1 MEGGAG
7 ALMRP
12 INLTMS
18 AFGPYAGVQML
29 DMAQLG
35 AEGLYLVTGDTG
47 AGKTTIFDAI
57 CYALYDEPSGASRD
71 ARMMRST
78 YADVDTDTYVELTF
92 EHMGK
97 TYRVKRNPSYER
109 RKKKG
114 EGTTQQDAAAELYLP
129 DDSVIANRTKVNS
142 YLQELL
148 GVDREQFSQIS
159 MLAQGEFKELLV
171 AESGDRQKIFSK
183 LFHTSRYFVLQ
194 KRLQDETRKLQSERD
209 DMKKSIEQYISGI
222 VCGEDDP
229 LGLSVQKAKDG
240 QMPIDEVITLIGKLI
255 VTEKARTDS
264 YEKQIG
270 TLETRVGELDTLIG
284 KAQQTE
290 KARVQLEKAHLEL
303 ANVQNDRTAAEAELN
318 RTKEALSE
326 TEELQRQAAVIN
338 NELPDYEKLDEKR
351 KNIADEERLLR
362 KQNEQAEKGR
372 MLVADK
378 QKSIEKLKMEQ
389 TQLADAGEKI
399 VALTASREKMA
410 DAVDYL
416 NGISRLLV
424 EYSRRKQAVDKAQK
438 QYLIDNETYTR
449 NQDMYEHMG
458 TLYRNAQAGILAKDL
473 KEGQAC
479 PVCGATEHKHLA
491 ELPNEAPTEVQL
503 EDSKKDADKARDRA
517 NASATDAKVKLASV
531 TEIRN
536 SIIEQAGRKFDAP
549 EDIDGLPEKVE
560 KNIGYYDE
568 KIADTDRQIE
578 AERKRVSRRDELAAK
593 LPQEEEA
600 FAGMQVKLAELERNI
615 SALTAKVVSDREQAT
630 ELAAGLRFRNRS
642 EAETQ
647 MNEILGR
654 AKKLQDSFDASE
666 NRYNVV
672 IQNIKTLE
680 GQIKALTDTLE
691 SAEKL
696 ELAKL
701 EEDKVA
707 ARNELGRIRL
717 LMQDGNSRIR
727 ANETA
732 MTNIGRKSDEL
743 SAKEKEYVSVKSL
756 YDTASGN
763 VSGKNKINLEA
774 YIQMSYFDRIIQRAN
789 LRFLKMSDGQ
799 YELSRVTDSSDKR
812 SQIGLDLCVVDHYNG
827 SRRDV
832 KSLSGGESFMASLSL
847 ALGLSDEVQASAGGI
862 QIDTMFVDEG
872 FGSLDT
878 EKTLPQAYKALVS
891 VTEGRKLVGIISHVT
906 ELKEKIDKQIVVEK
920 GRTGRAKA
928 RLVV

>member
-1 MEGGAG
+1 
-7 ALMRP
+7 MRP
-12 INLTMS
+12 LNLTMS

-114 EGTTQQDAAAELYLP
+114 EGTTQQEAAAELYLP

-222 VCGEDDP
+222 VFGEDDP

-303 ANVQNDRTAAEAELN
+303 ANVQNDRIAAETELN

-351 KNIADEERLLR
+351 KNIADEEQLLR

-372 MLVADK
+372 MLVADR

-389 TQLADAGEKI
+389 TQLADVGEKI

-491 ELPNEAPTEVQL
+491 ELPNEAPTEAQL
-503 EDSKKDADKARDRA
+503 ETAKKNADKARDRA

-536 SIIEQAGRKFDAP
+536 SIIEQAGKKFDAP

-560 KNIGYYDE
+560 KNIGYYNE

-666 NRYNVV
+666 KRYNAV

-701 EEDKVA
+701 EEDKIA

-732 MTNIGRKSDEL
+732 MANIGRKSDEL

-799 YELSRVTDSSDKR
+799 YELSRVTDSSDRR

-920 GRTGRAKA
+920 DRTGRAKA

>member
-1 MEGGAG
+1 
-7 ALMRP
+7 
-12 INLTMS
+12 
-18 AFGPYAGVQML
+18 ML

-303 ANVQNDRTAAEAELN
+303 ANVQNDRIAAEAELN

-338 NELPDYEKLDEKR
+338 NELPNYEKLDEKR
-351 KNIADEERLLR
+351 KNIADEEQLLQR
-362 KQNEQAEKGR
+362 QNEQAEKGR
-372 MLVADK
+372 MLVAGK
-378 QKSIEKLKMEQ
+378 QKSIEKLRQEQ

-399 VALTASREKMA
+399 VAITASREKMA

-416 NGISRLLV
+416 NGISRLLT

-438 QYLIDNETYTR
+438 QYLFDNETYTR
-449 NQDMYEHMG
+449 KQDKYEHMS

-732 MTNIGRKSDEL
+732 MANIGRKSDEL
-743 SAKEKEYVSVKSL
+743 SSKEKEYVSVKSL

-763 VSGKNKINLEA
+763 ITGKNKINLEA

-799 YELSRVTDSSDKR
+799 YELGRVTDSSDKR

-920 GRTGRAKA
+920 DRTGRAKA

>member
-1 MEGGAG
+1 
-7 ALMRP
+7 MRP
-12 INLTMS
+12 LNLTMS

-92 EHMGK
+92 DHMGK

-114 EGTTQQDAAAELYLP
+114 EGTTLQDAAAELYLP
-129 DDSVIANRTKVNS
+129 DDSVISNRTKVNS

-229 LGLSVQKAKDG
+229 LGISVQKAKDG

-255 VTEKARTDS
+255 ETEKARTDL

-303 ANVQNDRTAAEAELN
+303 ANVQNDRTTAEAELN

-351 KNIADEERLLR
+351 KNITDEEQLLQR
-362 KQNEQAEKGR
+362 QNEQAEKGR
-372 MLVADK
+372 TLVAGK
-378 QKSIEKLKMEQ
+378 QRIIEKLKMDQ
-389 TQLADAGEKI
+389 AQLADAGEKS

-424 EYSRRKQAVDKAQK
+424 EYHRRKQTVAKAQK
-438 QYLIDNETYTR
+438 QYLLDNEIYIEK
-449 NQDMYEHMG
+449 QDMYEHLSS
-458 TLYRNAQAGILAKDL
+458 LYRNAQAGILAKDL

-479 PVCGATEHKHLA
+479 PVCGATEHKLLA
-491 ELPNEAPTEVQL
+491 SLPKEAPTDAQL
-503 EDSKKDADKARDRA
+503 DDAKKDADKARDRA
-517 NASATDAKVKLASV
+517 NASATDAKIKLASV

-536 SIIEQAGRKFDAP
+536 SIIEQAGKKFDDP

-560 KNIGYYDE
+560 KNIGYYNE
-568 KIADTDRQIE
+568 KIVDIDRQLE
-578 AERKRVSRRDELAAK
+578 SERKRVSRRDDLATK
-593 LPQEEEA
+593 LPQEEETL
-600 FAGMQVKLAELERNI
+600 AGMQTKLADIEKNI
-615 SALTAKVVSDREQAT
+615 SALTAKLASDREQVT
-630 ELAAGLRFRNRS
+630 EMAAGLRFNDRK
-642 EAETQ
+642 EAEKH
-647 MNEILGR
+647 MNAILAR
-654 AKKLQDSFDASE
+654 AQKLQKSFESAE
-666 NRYNVV
+666 KRYNEVL
-672 IQNIKTLE
+672 QRIKALE

-691 SAEKL
+691 SSEKL
-696 ELAKL
+696 ELVKL
-701 EEDKVA
+701 EDDKA
-707 ARNELGRIRL
+707 AVRNELGRFRL
-717 LMQDGNSRIR
+717 LMQDGNSRIH

-732 MTNIGRKSDEL
+732 MANIGRKSDEL
-743 SAKEKEYVSVKSL
+743 SAKEKEL
-756 YDTASGN
+756 
-763 VSGKNKINLEA
+763 
-774 YIQMSYFDRIIQRAN
+774 MSI
-789 LRFLKMSDGQ
+789 
-799 YELSRVTDSSDKR
+799 
-812 SQIGLDLCVVDHYNG
+812 
-827 SRRDV
+827 
-832 KSLSGGESFMASLSL
+832 
-847 ALGLSDEVQASAGGI
+847 
-862 QIDTMFVDEG
+862 
-872 FGSLDT
+872 
-878 EKTLPQAYKALVS
+878 
-891 VTEGRKLVGIISHVT
+891 
-906 ELKEKIDKQIVVEK
+906 
-920 GRTGRAKA
+920 
-928 RLVV
+928 

>member
-1 MEGGAG
+1 
-7 ALMRP
+7 MRP
-12 INLTMS
+12 LNLTMS

-92 EHMGK
+92 DHMGK
-97 TYRVKRNPSYER
+97 TYRVKRSPSYER

-114 EGTTQQDAAAELYLP
+114 EGTTLQDAAAELYLP

-222 VCGEDDP
+222 VFGENDP

-240 QMPIDEVITLIGKLI
+240 QMSIDEVITLIGKLI

-303 ANVQNDRTAAEAELN
+303 ANVQNDRTAAETELN
-318 RTKEALSE
+318 RTKEAFPE

-338 NELPDYEKLDEKR
+338 NELPNYEKLDEKR
-351 KNIADEERLLR
+351 KNIADEEQLLQR
-362 KQNEQAEKGR
+362 QNEQAEKGR
-372 MLVADK
+372 MLVTDK
-378 QKSIEKLKMEQ
+378 QKSIEKLRMEQ

-399 VALTASREKMA
+399 VAITASREKMA

-416 NGISRLLV
+416 NGISRLLM

-438 QYLIDNETYTR
+438 QYLFDNDMYTR
-449 NQDMYEHMG
+449 KQDMYEHMS

-479 PVCGATEHKHLA
+479 PVCGATEHKLLA
-491 ELPNEAPTEVQL
+491 SLPKEAPTDAQL
-503 EDSKKDADKARDRA
+503 DDAKRDADKARDRA

-531 TEIRN
+531 MEIRN

-560 KNIGYYDE
+560 KNIGYYNE

-654 AKKLQDSFDASE
+654 AKKLQDSFDAAE
-666 NRYNVV
+666 KRYNAV
-672 IQNIKTLE
+672 IQDIKTLE

-696 ELAKL
+696 ELVKL
-701 EEDKVA
+701 EEDKTAV
-707 ARNELGRIRL
+707 RDELGRIRL

-732 MTNIGRKSDEL
+732 MANISRKSDEL
-743 SAKEKEYVSVKSL
+743 LAKEKKYVSVKSL

-799 YELSRVTDSSDKR
+799 YELGRVTDSSDKR

-920 GRTGRAKA
+920 DRTGRAKA

>member
-18 AFGPYAGVQML
+18 AFGPYAGAQVL

-92 EHMGK
+92 DHMGK

-114 EGTTQQDAAAELYLP
+114 EGTTLQDATAELYLP

-222 VCGEDDP
+222 VFGEDDP

-303 ANVQNDRTAAEAELN
+303 ANVQNDRIAAGTELN

-338 NELPDYEKLDEKR
+338 NELPNYEKLDEKR
-351 KNIADEERLLR
+351 KNIADEDQLLR

-372 MLVADK
+372 MFVADK
-378 QKSIEKLKMEQ
+378 QNSIEKLKIEQ

-416 NGISRLLV
+416 NGISRLLM

-438 QYLIDNETYTR
+438 QYLFDNETYTR
-449 NQDMYEHMG
+449 KQDKYEHMS

-491 ELPNEAPTEVQL
+491 ELPNEAPTEAQL

-517 NASATDAKVKLASV
+517 NASATDSKVKLASV
-531 TEIRN
+531 TAIRN
-536 SIIEQAGRKFDAP
+536 SIIEQAGKKFDTP

-578 AERKRVSRRDELAAK
+578 AERKRVSRRDELAVK
-593 LPQEEEA
+593 LPQEEET
-600 FAGMQVKLAELERNI
+600 FAGMQVKQVELERNI

-666 NRYNVV
+666 KRYNAV

-799 YELSRVTDSSDKR
+799 YELGRVTDSSDKR

-920 GRTGRAKA
+920 DRTGRAKA

>member
-1 MEGGAG
+1 
-7 ALMRP
+7 MRP

-92 EHMGK
+92 DHMGK

-114 EGTTQQDAAAELYLP
+114 EGTTLQDAAAELYLP
-129 DDSVIANRTKVNS
+129 DDSVISNRTKVNS

-159 MLAQGEFKELLV
+159 MLAQGEFKKLLV

-222 VCGEDDP
+222 VFGEDDP
-229 LGLSVQKAKDG
+229 LGISVQKAKDG
-240 QMPIDEVITLIGKLI
+240 QIPIDEVITLIGKLI
-255 VTEKARTDS
+255 VTEKARIDS

-303 ANVQNDRTAAEAELN
+303 ANVQNDRTVAEAELN
-318 RTKEALSE
+318 RTKKARPE

-338 NELPDYEKLDEKR
+338 NELPNYEKLDEKR
-351 KNIADEERLLR
+351 KNVADEEQLLQR
-362 KQNEQAEKGR
+362 QNEQVEKGR
-372 MLVADK
+372 MLVTDK
-378 QKSIEKLKMEQ
+378 QKSIEKLRLEQ

-399 VALTASREKMA
+399 VAITASREKMA

-416 NGISRLLV
+416 NGISRLLM

-438 QYLIDNETYTR
+438 QYLFDNEMYTR
-449 NQDMYEHMG
+449 KQDMYEHMS
-458 TLYRNAQAGILAKDL
+458 TLYRNAQAGILANDL

-479 PVCGATEHKHLA
+479 PVCGATEHKLLA
-491 ELPNEAPTEVQL
+491 SLPKEAPTDAQL
-503 EDSKKDADKARDRA
+503 DGAKKDADKARDRA

-531 TEIRN
+531 MEIRN
-536 SIIEQAGRKFDAP
+536 SIIEQAGRKFDDP

-560 KNIGYYDE
+560 KNIGYYNE

-593 LPQEEEA
+593 LPQEEETL
-600 FAGMQVKLAELERNI
+600 AGMQVKLAELERNI

-642 EAETQ
+642 EAETK

-654 AKKLQDSFDASE
+654 AKKLQDSFDTAE
-666 NRYNVV
+666 KRYNAV
-672 IQNIKTLE
+672 IQDIKTLE

-691 SAEKL
+691 SAERL

-701 EEDKVA
+701 EEDKTAV
-707 ARNELGRIRL
+707 RDELGRIRL

-732 MTNIGRKSDEL
+732 MANISRKSDEL
-743 SAKEKEYVSVKSL
+743 SAKEKKYVSVKSL

-799 YELSRVTDSSDKR
+799 YELGRVTDSSDRR

-878 EKTLPQAYKALVS
+878 EKTLPQAYKALIS

-920 GRTGRAKA
+920 DRTGRAKA

>member
-1 MEGGAG
+1 
-7 ALMRP
+7 MRP

-92 EHMGK
+92 DHMGK

-114 EGTTQQDAAAELYLP
+114 EGTTLQDAAAELYLP
-129 DDSVIANRTKVNS
+129 DDSVISNRTKVNS

-159 MLAQGEFKELLV
+159 MLAQGEFKKLLV

-222 VCGEDDP
+222 VFGEDDP
-229 LGLSVQKAKDG
+229 LGISVQKAKDG
-240 QMPIDEVITLIGKLI
+240 QIPIDEVITLIGKLI
-255 VTEKARTDS
+255 VTEKARIDS

-303 ANVQNDRTAAEAELN
+303 ANVQNDRTVAEAELN
-318 RTKEALSE
+318 RTKKARPE

-338 NELPDYEKLDEKR
+338 NELPNYEKLDEKR
-351 KNIADEERLLR
+351 KNVADEEQLLQR
-362 KQNEQAEKGR
+362 QNEQVEKGR
-372 MLVADK
+372 MLVTDK
-378 QKSIEKLKMEQ
+378 QKSIEKLRLEQ

-399 VALTASREKMA
+399 VAITASREKMA

-416 NGISRLLV
+416 NGISRLLM

-438 QYLIDNETYTR
+438 QYLFDNEMYTR
-449 NQDMYEHMG
+449 KQDMYEHMS
-458 TLYRNAQAGILAKDL
+458 TLYRNAQAGILANDL

-479 PVCGATEHKHLA
+479 PVCGATEHKLLA
-491 ELPNEAPTEVQL
+491 SLPKEAPTDAQL
-503 EDSKKDADKARDRA
+503 DGAKKDADKARDRA

-531 TEIRN
+531 MEIRN
-536 SIIEQAGRKFDAP
+536 SIIEQAGRKFDDP

-560 KNIGYYDE
+560 KNIGYYNE

-593 LPQEEEA
+593 LPQEEETL
-600 FAGMQVKLAELERNI
+600 AGMQVKLAELERNI

-642 EAETQ
+642 EAETK

-654 AKKLQDSFDASE
+654 AKKLQDSFDTAE
-666 NRYNVV
+666 KRYNAV
-672 IQNIKTLE
+672 IQDIKTLE

-691 SAEKL
+691 SAERL

-701 EEDKVA
+701 EEDKTAV
-707 ARNELGRIRL
+707 RDELGRIRL

-732 MTNIGRKSDEL
+732 MANISRKSDEL
-743 SAKEKEYVSVKSL
+743 SAKEKKYVSVKSL

-799 YELSRVTDSSDKR
+799 YELGRVTDSSDRR

-920 GRTGRAKA
+920 DRTGRAKA

>member
-1 MEGGAG
+1 M
-7 ALMRP
+7 
-12 INLTMS
+12 MS
-18 AFGPYAGVQML
+18 R
-29 DMAQLG
+29 
-35 AEGLYLVTGDTG
+35 AER
-47 AGKTTIFDAI
+47 A
-57 CYALYDEPSGASRD
+57 RD

-92 EHMGK
+92 DHMGK

-114 EGTTQQDAAAELYLP
+114 EGTTLQDAAAELYLP
-129 DDSVIANRTKVNS
+129 DDSVISNRTKVNS

-229 LGLSVQKAKDG
+229 LGISVQKAKDG

-255 VTEKARTDS
+255 ETEKARTDL

-303 ANVQNDRTAAEAELN
+303 ANVQNDRTTAEAELN

-351 KNIADEERLLR
+351 KNITDEEQLLQR
-362 KQNEQAEKGR
+362 QNEQAEKGR
-372 MLVADK
+372 TLVAGK
-378 QKSIEKLKMEQ
+378 QRIIEKLKMDQ
-389 TQLADAGEKI
+389 AQLADAGEKI

-424 EYSRRKQAVDKAQK
+424 EYHRRKQTVAKAQK
-438 QYLIDNETYTR
+438 QYLLDNEIYIEK
-449 NQDMYEHMG
+449 QDMYEHLSS
-458 TLYRNAQAGILAKDL
+458 LYRNAQAGILAKDL

-479 PVCGATEHKHLA
+479 PVCGATEHKLLA
-491 ELPNEAPTEVQL
+491 SLPKEAPTDAQL
-503 EDSKKDADKARDRA
+503 DDAKKDADKARDRA
-517 NASATDAKVKLASV
+517 NASATDAKIKLASV

-536 SIIEQAGRKFDAP
+536 SIIEQAGKKFDDP

-560 KNIGYYDE
+560 KNIGYYNE
-568 KIADTDRQIE
+568 KIVDIDRQLE
-578 AERKRVSRRDELAAK
+578 SERKRVSRRDDLATK
-593 LPQEEEA
+593 LPQEEETL
-600 FAGMQVKLAELERNI
+600 AGMQTKLADIEKNI
-615 SALTAKVVSDREQAT
+615 SALTAKLASDREQVT
-630 ELAAGLRFRNRS
+630 EMAAGLRFNDRK
-642 EAETQ
+642 EAEKH
-647 MNEILGR
+647 MNAILAR
-654 AKKLQDSFDASE
+654 AQKLQKSFESAE
-666 NRYNVV
+666 KRYNEVL
-672 IQNIKTLE
+672 QRIKALE

-691 SAEKL
+691 SSEKL
-696 ELAKL
+696 ELVKL
-701 EEDKVA
+701 EDDKA
-707 ARNELGRIRL
+707 AVRNELGRFRL
-717 LMQDGNSRIR
+717 LMQDGNSRIH

-732 MTNIGRKSDEL
+732 MANIGRKSDEL

-799 YELSRVTDSSDKR
+799 YELGRVTDSSDKR

-827 SRRDV
+827 QQTRR
-832 KSLSGGESFMASLSL
+832 
-847 ALGLSDEVQASAGGI
+847 
-862 QIDTMFVDEG
+862 
-872 FGSLDT
+872 
-878 EKTLPQAYKALVS
+878 
-891 VTEGRKLVGIISHVT
+891 
-906 ELKEKIDKQIVVEK
+906 
-920 GRTGRAKA
+920 
-928 RLVV
+928 

>member
-92 EHMGK
+92 DHMGK

-114 EGTTQQDAAAELYLP
+114 EGTTLQDAASELYLP

-222 VCGEDDP
+222 VFGEDAP

-303 ANVQNDRTAAEAELN
+303 ANVQNDRIAAETELN
-318 RTKEALSE
+318 RTKEALPE

-338 NELPDYEKLDEKR
+338 NELPNYEKLDEKR
-351 KNIADEERLLR
+351 KNIADEEQLLR

-372 MLVADK
+372 MLVVDK

-449 NQDMYEHMG
+449 NQDMYEHMS

-491 ELPNEAPTEVQL
+491 ELPNEAPTEAQL

-536 SIIEQAGRKFDAP
+536 SIIEQAGKKFDAP

-560 KNIGYYDE
+560 KNIGYYNE

-615 SALTAKVVSDREQAT
+615 SALTAKVVSDREQTT

-642 EAETQ
+642 EAEMQ

-654 AKKLQDSFDASE
+654 AKKLQDSFDAAE
-666 NRYNVV
+666 KRYNAV

-701 EEDKVA
+701 EEDKIA

-732 MTNIGRKSDEL
+732 MANIGRKSDEL

-763 VSGKNKINLEA
+763 VTGKNKINLEA

-799 YELSRVTDSSDKR
+799 YELGRVTDSSDKR

-920 GRTGRAKA
+920 DRTGRAKA

>member
-1 MEGGAG
+1 
-7 ALMRP
+7 MRP
-12 INLTMS
+12 LNLTMS

-57 CYALYDEPSGASRD
+57 CYALYDEPSGTGRD

-92 EHMGK
+92 EHIGK
-97 TYRVKRNPSYER
+97 NYRVKRNPSYER

-114 EGTTQQDAAAELYLP
+114 EGTTLQEAAVELYLP
-129 DDSVIANRTKVNS
+129 DDSVIANRTKANS
-142 YLQELL
+142 YLQELM

-171 AESGDRQKIFSK
+171 AESSDRQKIFSK

-229 LGLSVQKAKDG
+229 LGLSVQKAKAG
-240 QMPIDEVITLIGKLI
+240 QMPIDEVLALIEKLIGMER
-255 VTEKARTDS
+255 VRTAS

-270 TLETRVGELDTLIG
+270 VLETRIGGLDTLIG

-290 KARVQLEKAHLEL
+290 KARVQLGKAHSEL
-303 ANVQNDRTAAEAELN
+303 ASVQNDRTTAEAELN
-318 RTKEALSE
+318 RSKDALPETK
-326 TEELQRQAAVIN
+326 ELQRQAAVIN
-338 NELPDYEKLDEKR
+338 NELPDYEKLDAKR
-351 KNIADEERLLR
+351 RNIADGEQRLQR
-362 KQNEQAEKGR
+362 QNQQEEKGR
-372 MLVADK
+372 TLVADK
-378 QKSIEKLKMEQ
+378 QKLIGKLKMEQ
-389 TQLADAGEKI
+389 VQLADAGEKI
-399 VALTASREKMA
+399 VAFTASREKMA
-410 DAVDYL
+410 DAIDYL
-416 NGISRLLV
+416 NGINRLLM

-438 QYLIDNETYTR
+438 QYLLDNEMYTR
-449 NQDMYEHMG
+449 KQDMYEHMS

-479 PVCGATEHKHLA
+479 PVCGATEHKLLA
-491 ELPNEAPTEVQL
+491 SLPKEAPTDAQL
-503 EDSKKDADKARDRA
+503 EDAKKDTDRARDRA

-531 TEIRN
+531 TEIRT

-560 KNIGYYDE
+560 KNIGYYNE

-593 LPQEEEA
+593 LPQEEETL
-600 FAGMQVKLAELERNI
+600 AGMQTKLADIEKNI
-615 SALTAKVVSDREQAT
+615 SALTAKLASDREQVT
-630 ELAAGLRFRNRS
+630 ELAAGLRFNDRK
-642 EAETQ
+642 EAEKH
-647 MNEILGR
+647 MNAILAR
-654 AKKLQDSFDASE
+654 AQKLQKSFESAE
-666 NRYNVV
+666 KRYNEVL
-672 IQNIKTLE
+672 QRIKALE

-691 SAEKL
+691 SSEKL
-696 ELAKL
+696 ELVKL
-701 EEDKVA
+701 EDDKA
-707 ARNELGRIRL
+707 AVRNELGRIRL
-717 LMQDGNSRIR
+717 FMQDGNSRIR
-727 ANETA
+727 TNETVMA
-732 MTNIGRKSDEL
+732 NISRKSDEL

-920 GRTGRAKA
+920 DRTGRAKA

>member
-1 MEGGAG
+1 
-7 ALMRP
+7 MRP
-12 INLTMS
+12 LNLTMS
-18 AFGPYAGVQML
+18 AFGPYAGVQEL
-29 DMAQLG
+29 DMSQLG

-57 CYALYDEPSGASRD
+57 CYALYDEPSGTGRD

-78 YADVDTDTYVELTF
+78 YADVDTDTYVELIF

-97 TYRVKRNPSYER
+97 IYRIKRNPSYER

-114 EGTTQQDAAAELYLP
+114 EGTTVQDAAAELYLP

-142 YLQELL
+142 YLQELM

-229 LGLSVQKAKDG
+229 LGISVQKARDG

-255 VTEKARTDS
+255 ETEKTRTDS

-318 RTKEALSE
+318 RTKDELPE
-326 TEELQRQAAVIN
+326 TKELQRQAAVIN

-351 KNIADEERLLR
+351 NNITDEEQLLQR
-362 KQNEQAEKGR
+362 QNEQAEKGR
-372 MLVADK
+372 MLVAGK
-378 QKSIEKLKMEQ
+378 QRIVEKLKMDQ
-389 TQLADAGEKI
+389 VQLADAGEKI
-399 VALTASREKMA
+399 VVLTASREKMA

-424 EYSRRKQAVDKAQK
+424 EHHRRKQTVAKAQK
-438 QYLIDNETYTR
+438 QYLLDNEIYIEK
-449 NQDMYEHMG
+449 QDMYEHLSS
-458 TLYRNAQAGILAKDL
+458 LYRNAQAGILAKDL

-479 PVCGATEHKHLA
+479 PVCGATEHKLLA
-491 ELPNEAPTEVQL
+491 SLPKEAPTDAQL
-503 EDSKKDADKARDRA
+503 EDAKKDTDKARDRA

-536 SIIEQAGRKFDAP
+536 SIIEQAGKKFDDP

-560 KNIGYYDE
+560 KNIGYYNE
-568 KIADTDRQIE
+568 KIVDIDKQLE
-578 AERKRVSRRDELAAK
+578 SERKRVSRRDELAIK
-593 LPQEEEA
+593 LPQEEETLT
-600 FAGMQVKLAELERNI
+600 GMQTKLADIEKNI
-615 SALTAKVVSDREQAT
+615 SALTAKLASDREQVT
-630 ELAAGLRFRNRS
+630 ERAAGLRFNDRK
-642 EAETQ
+642 EAEKH
-647 MNEILGR
+647 MNDILAR
-654 AKKLQDSFDASE
+654 AQKLQKSFESAE
-666 NRYNVV
+666 KRYNEVL
-672 IQNIKTLE
+672 QRIKALE
-680 GQIKALTDTLE
+680 GQIKALTDTLG
-691 SAEKL
+691 SSEKL
-696 ELAKL
+696 ELVKL
-701 EEDKVA
+701 EDDKA
-707 ARNELGRIRL
+707 AVRNELGRFRL
-717 LMQDGNSRIR
+717 LMQDGNSRIHT
-727 ANETA
+727 NETA
-732 MTNIGRKSDEL
+732 MANIGRKYDEL

-920 GRTGRAKA
+920 DRTGRAKA

>member
-1 MEGGAG
+1 
-7 ALMRP
+7 MRP
-12 INLTMS
+12 LNLTMS
-18 AFGPYAGVQML
+18 AFGPYAGVQEL
-29 DMAQLG
+29 DMTQLG

-78 YADVDTDTYVELTF
+78 YANVDTDTYVELTF
-92 EHMGK
+92 DHMGK

-114 EGTTQQDAAAELYLP
+114 EGTTLQDAAAELYLP
-129 DDSVIANRTKVNS
+129 DDSVISNRTKVNS

-229 LGLSVQKAKDG
+229 LGLSVQKAKAG
-240 QMPIDEVITLIGKLI
+240 QMPIDEVLALIEKLIG
-255 VTEKARTDS
+255 V
-264 YEKQIG
+264 
-270 TLETRVGELDTLIG
+270 LETRIGGLDTLIG

-290 KARVQLEKAHLEL
+290 KARVQLGKAHSEL
-303 ANVQNDRTAAEAELN
+303 ASVQNDRTTAEAELN
-318 RTKEALSE
+318 RSKDALPETK
-326 TEELQRQAAVIN
+326 ELQRQAAVIN
-338 NELPDYEKLDEKR
+338 NELPDYEKLDAKR
-351 KNIADEERLLR
+351 RNIADGEQRLQR
-362 KQNEQAEKGR
+362 QNQQAEKGR
-372 MLVADK
+372 TLVADK
-378 QKSIEKLKMEQ
+378 QKLIGKLKMEQ
-389 TQLADAGEKI
+389 VQLADAGEKI
-399 VALTASREKMA
+399 VAFTASREKMA
-410 DAVDYL
+410 DAIDYL
-416 NGISRLLV
+416 NGINRLLM

-438 QYLIDNETYTR
+438 QYLLDNEMYTR
-449 NQDMYEHMG
+449 KQDMYEHMS

-479 PVCGATEHKHLA
+479 PVCGATEHKILA
-491 ELPNEAPTEVQL
+491 SLPKEAPTDAQL
-503 EDSKKDADKARDRA
+503 EDAKKDTDRARDRA

-560 KNIGYYDE
+560 KNIGYYNE

-593 LPQEEEA
+593 LPQEEETL
-600 FAGMQVKLAELERNI
+600 AGMQTKLADIEKNI
-615 SALTAKVVSDREQAT
+615 SALTAKLASDREQVT

-642 EAETQ
+642 EAEMK

-666 NRYNVV
+666 KRYNAV

-717 LMQDGNSRIR
+717 FMQDGNSRIR
-727 ANETA
+727 ANETVMA
-732 MTNIGRKSDEL
+732 NISRKSDEL

-920 GRTGRAKA
+920 DRTGRAKA

>member
-1 MEGGAG
+1 
-7 ALMRP
+7 MRP

-92 EHMGK
+92 DHMGK

-114 EGTTQQDAAAELYLP
+114 EGTTLQDAAAELYLP

-222 VCGEDDP
+222 VFGEDDP

-318 RTKEALSE
+318 RTKEALPE

-338 NELPDYEKLDEKR
+338 NELPNYEKLDEKR
-351 KNIADEERLLR
+351 KNIADEEQLLQR
-362 KQNEQAEKGR
+362 QNEQAEKGR

-491 ELPNEAPTEVQL
+491 ELPNEAPTEAQL
-503 EDSKKDADKARDRA
+503 ETAKKNADKARDRA
-517 NASATDAKVKLASV
+517 NASATDSKVKLASV

-600 FAGMQVKLAELERNI
+600 FAGMQVKQVELERNI
-615 SALTAKVVSDREQAT
+615 SALTAKVVSDREQVT

-666 NRYNVV
+666 KRYNAV

-701 EEDKVA
+701 EEDKIA

-799 YELSRVTDSSDKR
+799 YELGRVTDSSDKR

-920 GRTGRAKA
+920 DRTGRAKA

>member
-1 MEGGAG
+1 
-7 ALMRP
+7 
-12 INLTMS
+12 
-18 AFGPYAGVQML
+18 ML

-92 EHMGK
+92 DHMGK

-114 EGTTQQDAAAELYLP
+114 EGTTLQDAAAELYLP

-194 KRLQDETRKLQSERD
+194 KRLQDETRKLQNERD

-229 LGLSVQKAKDG
+229 LGLSVQKAKAG

-318 RTKEALSE
+318 RTKEALPE

-338 NELPDYEKLDEKR
+338 NELPNYEKLDEKR
-351 KNIADEERLLR
+351 KNIADEEQLLQR
-362 KQNEQAEKGR
+362 QNEQAEKGR
-372 MLVADK
+372 MLVAGK
-378 QKSIEKLKMEQ
+378 QKSIEKLRQEQ

-399 VALTASREKMA
+399 VAITASREKMA

-438 QYLIDNETYTR
+438 QYLLDNDVYTR
-449 NQDMYEHMG
+449 KQDMYEHMG

-491 ELPNEAPTEVQL
+491 ELPNEAPTEAQL
-503 EDSKKDADKARDRA
+503 ETAKKNADKARDRA

-536 SIIEQAGRKFDAP
+536 SIIEQAGKKFDAP

-560 KNIGYYDE
+560 KNIGYYNE

-600 FAGMQVKLAELERNI
+600 FAGMQVKQVELERNI

-666 NRYNVV
+666 KRYNAV

-701 EEDKVA
+701 EEDKIA

-732 MTNIGRKSDEL
+732 MANISRKSDEL

-920 GRTGRAKA
+920 DRTGRAKA

>member
-92 EHMGK
+92 DHMGK

-114 EGTTQQDAAAELYLP
+114 EGTTLQDAAAELYLP

-222 VCGEDDP
+222 VFGEDDP

-351 KNIADEERLLR
+351 KNIADEEQLLR

-416 NGISRLLV
+416 NGISRLLM

-438 QYLIDNETYTR
+438 QYLFDNETYTR
-449 NQDMYEHMG
+449 KQDKYEHMS

-491 ELPNEAPTEVQL
+491 ELPNEAPTEAQL

-536 SIIEQAGRKFDAP
+536 SIIEQAGKKFDNP

-593 LPQEEEA
+593 LPQEEET
-600 FAGMQVKLAELERNI
+600 FAGMQVKQVELERNI
-615 SALTAKVVSDREQAT
+615 SALTAKAVSDREQAT

-666 NRYNVV
+666 KRYNAV

-696 ELAKL
+696 ELSKL

-799 YELSRVTDSSDKR
+799 YELGRVTDSSDKR

-920 GRTGRAKA
+920 DRTGRAKA

>member
-1 MEGGAG
+1 
-7 ALMRP
+7 MRP
-12 INLTMS
+12 LNLTMS
-18 AFGPYAGVQML
+18 AFGPYAGVQEL
-29 DMAQLG
+29 DMTQLG

-57 CYALYDEPSGASRD
+57 CYALYDEPSGTGRD

-92 EHMGK
+92 EHIGK

-114 EGTTQQDAAAELYLP
+114 EGTTLQEAAVELYLP
-129 DDSVIANRTKVNS
+129 DDSVVANRTKANS
-142 YLQELL
+142 YLQELM

-171 AESGDRQKIFSK
+171 AESSDRQKIFSK

-229 LGLSVQKAKDG
+229 LGLSVQKAKVG
-240 QMPIDEVITLIGKLI
+240 QMPIDEVLALIEKLIGM
-255 VTEKARTDS
+255 EKVRTAS

-270 TLETRVGELDTLIG
+270 VLETRIGGLDTLIG

-290 KARVQLEKAHLEL
+290 KARVQLGKAHSEL
-303 ANVQNDRTAAEAELN
+303 ANVQNDRTTAEAELN
-318 RTKEALSE
+318 RTKDALPE
-326 TEELQRQAAVIN
+326 TKELQRQAAVIN
-338 NELPDYEKLDEKR
+338 NELPDYEKLDAKR
-351 KNIADEERLLR
+351 RNIADGEQRLQR
-362 KQNEQAEKGR
+362 QNQQAEKGR
-372 MLVADK
+372 TLVADK
-378 QKSIEKLKMEQ
+378 QKLIGKLKMEQ
-389 TQLADAGEKI
+389 VQLADAGEKI
-399 VALTASREKMA
+399 VAFTASREKMA
-410 DAVDYL
+410 DAIDYL
-416 NGISRLLV
+416 NRINRLLM

-438 QYLIDNETYTR
+438 QYLLDNEMYTR
-449 NQDMYEHMG
+449 KQDMYEHMS

-479 PVCGATEHKHLA
+479 PVCGATEHKILA
-491 ELPNEAPTEVQL
+491 SLPKEAPTDAQL
-503 EDSKKDADKARDRA
+503 EDAKKDTDRARDRA

-531 TEIRN
+531 TEIRT

-560 KNIGYYDE
+560 KNIGYYNE

-593 LPQEEEA
+593 LPQEEETL
-600 FAGMQVKLAELERNI
+600 AGMQTKLADIEKNI
-615 SALTAKVVSDREQAT
+615 SALTAKLASDREQVT
-630 ELAAGLRFRNRS
+630 ELAAGLRFNDRK
-642 EAETQ
+642 EAEKH
-647 MNEILGR
+647 MNAILAR
-654 AKKLQDSFDASE
+654 AQKLQKSFESAE
-666 NRYNVV
+666 KRYNEVL
-672 IQNIKTLE
+672 QRIKALE

-691 SAEKL
+691 SSEKL
-696 ELAKL
+696 ELVKL
-701 EEDKVA
+701 EDDKA
-707 ARNELGRIRL
+707 AVRNELGRIRL
-717 LMQDGNSRIR
+717 FMQDGNSRIR
-727 ANETA
+727 ANETVMA
-732 MTNIGRKSDEL
+732 NISRKSDEL

-891 VTEGRKLVGIISHVT
+891 VTEGCKLVGIISHVT

-920 GRTGRAKA
+920 DRTGRAKA

>member
-1 MEGGAG
+1 
-7 ALMRP
+7 MRP

-18 AFGPYAGVQML
+18 AFGPYAGAQVL

-92 EHMGK
+92 DHMGK

-114 EGTTQQDAAAELYLP
+114 EGTTLQDATAELYLP

-222 VCGEDDP
+222 VFGEDDP

-318 RTKEALSE
+318 RTKVALPE

-338 NELPDYEKLDEKR
+338 NELPNYEKLDEKR
-351 KNIADEERLLR
+351 KNIADEEQLLR

-372 MLVADK
+372 MLVTDK

-399 VALTASREKMA
+399 VAITASREKMA

-416 NGISRLLV
+416 NGISRLLM

-438 QYLIDNETYTR
+438 QYLLDNDVYTR
-449 NQDMYEHMG
+449 KQDKYEHMS

-491 ELPNEAPTEVQL
+491 ELPNEAPTEAQL
-503 EDSKKDADKARDRA
+503 ETAKKNADKARDRA

-531 TEIRN
+531 IEIRN
-536 SIIEQAGRKFDAP
+536 SIIEQARKKFDAP

-666 NRYNVV
+666 KRYNAV

-732 MTNIGRKSDEL
+732 MANIGRKSDEL

-799 YELSRVTDSSDKR
+799 YELGRVTDSSDKR

-827 SRRDV
+827 SGRDV

-920 GRTGRAKA
+920 DRTGRAKA

>member
-1 MEGGAG
+1 
-7 ALMRP
+7 MRP
-12 INLTMS
+12 TNLTMS

-92 EHMGK
+92 DHMGK

-114 EGTTQQDAAAELYLP
+114 EGTTLQDAAAELYLP

-222 VCGEDDP
+222 VFGEDDP

-303 ANVQNDRTAAEAELN
+303 ANVQNDRIAAETELN

-338 NELPDYEKLDEKR
+338 NELPNYEKLDEKR
-351 KNIADEERLLR
+351 KNIADEDQLLR

-372 MLVADK
+372 MFVADK
-378 QKSIEKLKMEQ
+378 QNSIEKLKIEQ

-416 NGISRLLV
+416 NGISRLLM

-438 QYLIDNETYTR
+438 QYLFDNETYTR
-449 NQDMYEHMG
+449 KQDKYEHMS

-491 ELPNEAPTEVQL
+491 ELPNEAPTEAQL

-517 NASATDAKVKLASV
+517 NASATDSKVKLASV

-536 SIIEQAGRKFDAP
+536 SIIEQAGKKFDTP

-578 AERKRVSRRDELAAK
+578 AERKRVSRRDELAVK
-593 LPQEEEA
+593 LPQEEET
-600 FAGMQVKLAELERNI
+600 FAGMQVKQVELERNI

-666 NRYNVV
+666 KRYNAV

-701 EEDKVA
+701 EEDKIA

-732 MTNIGRKSDEL
+732 MANIGRKSDEL
-743 SAKEKEYVSVKSL
+743 SSKEKEYVSVKSL

-763 VSGKNKINLEA
+763 VTGKNKINLEA

-799 YELSRVTDSSDKR
+799 YELGRVTDSSDRR

-920 GRTGRAKA
+920 DRTGRAKA

>member
-1 MEGGAG
+1 
-7 ALMRP
+7 MRP
-12 INLTMS
+12 LNLTMS
-18 AFGPYAGVQML
+18 AFGPYAGVQEL
-29 DMAQLG
+29 DMTQLG

-57 CYALYDEPSGASRD
+57 CYALYDEPSGTGRD

-92 EHMGK
+92 EHIGK

-114 EGTTQQDAAAELYLP
+114 EGTTLQEAAVELYLP
-129 DDSVIANRTKVNS
+129 DDSVVANRTKANS
-142 YLQELL
+142 YLQELM

-171 AESGDRQKIFSK
+171 AESSDRQKIFSK

-229 LGLSVQKAKDG
+229 LGLSVQKAKVG
-240 QMPIDEVITLIGKLI
+240 QMPIDEVLALIEKLIGM
-255 VTEKARTDS
+255 EKVRTAS

-270 TLETRVGELDTLIG
+270 VLETRIGGLDTLIG

-290 KARVQLEKAHLEL
+290 KARVQLGKAHSEL
-303 ANVQNDRTAAEAELN
+303 ANVQNDRTTAEAELN
-318 RTKEALSE
+318 RTKDAIPE
-326 TEELQRQAAVIN
+326 TKELQRQAAVIN
-338 NELPDYEKLDEKR
+338 NELPDYEKLDAKR
-351 KNIADEERLLR
+351 RNIADGEQRLQR
-362 KQNEQAEKGR
+362 QNQQAEKGR
-372 MLVADK
+372 TLVADK
-378 QKSIEKLKMEQ
+378 QKLIGKLKMEQ
-389 TQLADAGEKI
+389 VQLADAGEKI
-399 VALTASREKMA
+399 VAFTASREKMA
-410 DAVDYL
+410 DAIDYL
-416 NGISRLLV
+416 NGINRLLM

-438 QYLIDNETYTR
+438 QYLLDNEMYTR
-449 NQDMYEHMG
+449 KQDMYEHMS

-479 PVCGATEHKHLA
+479 PVCGATEHKILA
-491 ELPNEAPTEVQL
+491 SLPKEAPTDAQL
-503 EDSKKDADKARDRA
+503 EDAKKDTDRARDRA

-531 TEIRN
+531 TEIRT

-560 KNIGYYDE
+560 KNIGYYNE

-593 LPQEEEA
+593 LPQEEETL
-600 FAGMQVKLAELERNI
+600 AGMQTKLADIEKNI
-615 SALTAKVVSDREQAT
+615 SALTAKLASDREQVT
-630 ELAAGLRFRNRS
+630 ELAAGLRFNDRK
-642 EAETQ
+642 EAEKH
-647 MNEILGR
+647 MNAILAR
-654 AKKLQDSFDASE
+654 AQKLQKSFESAE
-666 NRYNVV
+666 KRYNEVL
-672 IQNIKTLE
+672 QRIKALE

-691 SAEKL
+691 SSEKL
-696 ELAKL
+696 ELVKL
-701 EEDKVA
+701 EDDKA
-707 ARNELGRIRL
+707 AVRNELGRIRL
-717 LMQDGNSRIR
+717 FMQDGNSRIR
-727 ANETA
+727 ANETVMA
-732 MTNIGRKSDEL
+732 NISRKSDEL

-891 VTEGRKLVGIISHVT
+891 VTEGCKLVGIISHVT

-920 GRTGRAKA
+920 DRTGRAKA

>member
-1 MEGGAG
+1 
-7 ALMRP
+7 MRP
-12 INLTMS
+12 LNLTMS
-18 AFGPYAGVQML
+18 AFGPYAGVQEL
-29 DMAQLG
+29 DMTQLG

-78 YADVDTDTYVELTF
+78 YANVDTDTYVELTF
-92 EHMGK
+92 DHMGK

-114 EGTTQQDAAAELYLP
+114 EGTTLQDAAAELYLP
-129 DDSVIANRTKVNS
+129 DDSVISNRTKVNS

-229 LGLSVQKAKDG
+229 LGLSVQKAKAG
-240 QMPIDEVITLIGKLI
+240 QMPIDEVLALIEKLIGMER
-255 VTEKARTDS
+255 VRTAS

-270 TLETRVGELDTLIG
+270 VLETRIGGLDTLIG

-290 KARVQLEKAHLEL
+290 KARVQLGKAHSEL
-303 ANVQNDRTAAEAELN
+303 ASVQNDRTTAEAELN
-318 RTKEALSE
+318 RSKDALPETK
-326 TEELQRQAAVIN
+326 ELQRQAAVIN
-338 NELPDYEKLDEKR
+338 NELPDYEKLDAKR
-351 KNIADEERLLR
+351 RNIADGEQRLQR
-362 KQNEQAEKGR
+362 QNQQAEKGR
-372 MLVADK
+372 TLVADK
-378 QKSIEKLKMEQ
+378 QKLIGKLKMEQ
-389 TQLADAGEKI
+389 VQLADAGEKI
-399 VALTASREKMA
+399 VAFTASREKMA
-410 DAVDYL
+410 DAIDYL
-416 NGISRLLV
+416 NGINRLLM

-438 QYLIDNETYTR
+438 QYLLDNEMYTR
-449 NQDMYEHMG
+449 KQDMYEHMS

-479 PVCGATEHKHLA
+479 PVCGATEHKILA
-491 ELPNEAPTEVQL
+491 SLPKEAPTDAQL
-503 EDSKKDADKARDRA
+503 EDAKKDTDRARDRA

-560 KNIGYYDE
+560 KNIGYYNE

-593 LPQEEEA
+593 LPQEEETL
-600 FAGMQVKLAELERNI
+600 AGMQTKLADIEKNI
-615 SALTAKVVSDREQAT
+615 SALTAKLASDREQVT

-642 EAETQ
+642 EAEMK

-666 NRYNVV
+666 KRYNAV

-717 LMQDGNSRIR
+717 FMQDGNSRIR
-727 ANETA
+727 ANETVMA
-732 MTNIGRKSDEL
+732 NISRKSDEL

-774 YIQMSYFDRIIQRAN
+774 YIQM
-789 LRFLKMSDGQ
+789 
-799 YELSRVTDSSDKR
+799 
-812 SQIGLDLCVVDHYNG
+812 
-827 SRRDV
+827 
-832 KSLSGGESFMASLSL
+832 
-847 ALGLSDEVQASAGGI
+847 
-862 QIDTMFVDEG
+862 
-872 FGSLDT
+872 
-878 EKTLPQAYKALVS
+878 
-891 VTEGRKLVGIISHVT
+891 
-906 ELKEKIDKQIVVEK
+906 
-920 GRTGRAKA
+920 
-928 RLVV
+928 

>member
-1 MEGGAG
+1 
-7 ALMRP
+7 MRP
-12 INLTMS
+12 LNLTMS
-18 AFGPYAGVQML
+18 AFGPYAGVQEL
-29 DMAQLG
+29 DMTQLG

-57 CYALYDEPSGASRD
+57 CYALYDEPSGTGRD

-92 EHMGK
+92 EHIGK

-114 EGTTQQDAAAELYLP
+114 EGTTLQEAAVELYLP
-129 DDSVIANRTKVNS
+129 DDSVVANRTKANS
-142 YLQELL
+142 YLQELM

-171 AESGDRQKIFSK
+171 AESSDRQKIFSK

-229 LGLSVQKAKDG
+229 LGLSVQKAKVG
-240 QMPIDEVITLIGKLI
+240 QMPIDEVLALIEKLIGM
-255 VTEKARTDS
+255 EKVRTAS

-270 TLETRVGELDTLIG
+270 VLETRIGGLDTLIG

-290 KARVQLEKAHLEL
+290 KARVQLGKAHSEL
-303 ANVQNDRTAAEAELN
+303 ANVQNDRTTAEAELN
-318 RTKEALSE
+318 RTKDALPE
-326 TEELQRQAAVIN
+326 TKELQRQAAVIN
-338 NELPDYEKLDEKR
+338 NELPDYEKLDAKR
-351 KNIADEERLLR
+351 RNIADGEQRLQR
-362 KQNEQAEKGR
+362 QNQQAEKGR
-372 MLVADK
+372 TLVADK
-378 QKSIEKLKMEQ
+378 QKLIGKLKMEQ
-389 TQLADAGEKI
+389 VQLADAGEKI
-399 VALTASREKMA
+399 VAFTASREKMA
-410 DAVDYL
+410 DAIDYL
-416 NGISRLLV
+416 NGINRLLM

-438 QYLIDNETYTR
+438 QYLLDNEMYTR
-449 NQDMYEHMG
+449 KQDMYEHMS

-479 PVCGATEHKHLA
+479 PVCGATEHKILA
-491 ELPNEAPTEVQL
+491 SLPKEAPTDAQL
-503 EDSKKDADKARDRA
+503 EDAKKDTDRARDRA

-531 TEIRN
+531 TEIRT

-560 KNIGYYDE
+560 KNIGYYNE

-593 LPQEEEA
+593 LPQEEETL
-600 FAGMQVKLAELERNI
+600 AGMQTKLADIEKNI
-615 SALTAKVVSDREQAT
+615 SALTAKLASDREQVT
-630 ELAAGLRFRNRS
+630 ELAAGLRFNDRK
-642 EAETQ
+642 EAEKH
-647 MNEILGR
+647 MNAILAR
-654 AKKLQDSFDASE
+654 AQKLQKSFESAE
-666 NRYNVV
+666 KRYNEVL
-672 IQNIKTLE
+672 QRIKALE

-691 SAEKL
+691 SSEKL
-696 ELAKL
+696 ELVKL
-701 EEDKVA
+701 EDDKA
-707 ARNELGRIRL
+707 AVRNELGRIRL
-717 LMQDGNSRIR
+717 FMQDGNSRIR
-727 ANETA
+727 ANETVMA
-732 MTNIGRKSDEL
+732 NISRKSDEL

-891 VTEGRKLVGIISHVT
+891 VTEGCKLVGIISHVT

-920 GRTGRAKA
+920 DRTGRAKA

>member
-1 MEGGAG
+1 
-7 ALMRP
+7 MRP
-12 INLTMS
+12 LNLTMS
-18 AFGPYAGVQML
+18 AFGPYAGVQEL
-29 DMAQLG
+29 DMTQLG

-57 CYALYDEPSGASRD
+57 CYALYDEPSGTGRD

-92 EHMGK
+92 EHIGK

-114 EGTTQQDAAAELYLP
+114 EGTTLQEAAVELYLP
-129 DDSVIANRTKVNS
+129 DDSVVANRTKANS
-142 YLQELL
+142 YLQELM

-171 AESGDRQKIFSK
+171 AESSDRQKIFSK

-229 LGLSVQKAKDG
+229 LGLSVQKAKAG
-240 QMPIDEVITLIGKLI
+240 QMPIDEVLALIEKLIGM
-255 VTEKARTDS
+255 EKVRTAS

-270 TLETRVGELDTLIG
+270 ALETRIGGLDTLIG

-290 KARVQLEKAHLEL
+290 KARVQLGKAHSEL
-303 ANVQNDRTAAEAELN
+303 ANVQNDRTTAEAELN
-318 RTKEALSE
+318 RTKDALPE
-326 TEELQRQAAVIN
+326 TKELQRQAAVIN
-338 NELPDYEKLDEKR
+338 NELPDYEKLDAKR
-351 KNIADEERLLR
+351 RNIADGEQRLQR
-362 KQNEQAEKGR
+362 QNQQAEKGR
-372 MLVADK
+372 TLVADK
-378 QKSIEKLKMEQ
+378 QKLIGKLKMEQ
-389 TQLADAGEKI
+389 VQLADAGEKI
-399 VALTASREKMA
+399 VAFTASREKMA
-410 DAVDYL
+410 DAIDYL
-416 NGISRLLV
+416 NGINRLLM

-438 QYLIDNETYTR
+438 QYLLDNEMYTR
-449 NQDMYEHMG
+449 KQDMYEHMS

-479 PVCGATEHKHLA
+479 PVCGATEHKILA
-491 ELPNEAPTEVQL
+491 SLPKEAPTDAQL
-503 EDSKKDADKARDRA
+503 EDAKKDTDRARDRA

-531 TEIRN
+531 TEIRT

-560 KNIGYYDE
+560 KNIGYYNE

-593 LPQEEEA
+593 LPQEEETL
-600 FAGMQVKLAELERNI
+600 AGMQTKLADIEKNI
-615 SALTAKVVSDREQAT
+615 SALTAKLASDREQVT
-630 ELAAGLRFRNRS
+630 ELAAGLRFNDRK
-642 EAETQ
+642 EAEKH
-647 MNEILGR
+647 MNAILAR
-654 AKKLQDSFDASE
+654 AQKLQKSFESAE
-666 NRYNVV
+666 KRYNEVL
-672 IQNIKTLE
+672 QRIKALE

-691 SAEKL
+691 SSEKL
-696 ELAKL
+696 ELVKL
-701 EEDKVA
+701 EDDKA
-707 ARNELGRIRL
+707 AVRNELGRIRL
-717 LMQDGNSRIR
+717 FMQDGNSRIR
-727 ANETA
+727 TNETVMA
-732 MTNIGRKSDEL
+732 NISRKSDEL

-920 GRTGRAKA
+920 DRTGRAKA

>member
-12 INLTMS
+12 TNLTMS

-92 EHMGK
+92 DHMGK

-114 EGTTQQDAAAELYLP
+114 EGTTLQDAAAELYLP

-222 VCGEDDP
+222 VFGEDDP

-303 ANVQNDRTAAEAELN
+303 ANVQNDRIAAETELN

-338 NELPDYEKLDEKR
+338 NELPNYEKLDEKR
-351 KNIADEERLLR
+351 KNIADEDQLLR

-372 MLVADK
+372 MFVADK
-378 QKSIEKLKMEQ
+378 QNSIEKLKIEQ

-416 NGISRLLV
+416 NGISRLLM

-438 QYLIDNETYTR
+438 QYLFDNETYTR
-449 NQDMYEHMG
+449 KQDKYEHMS

-491 ELPNEAPTEVQL
+491 ELPNEAPTEAQL

-517 NASATDAKVKLASV
+517 NASATDSKVKLASV

-536 SIIEQAGRKFDAP
+536 SIIEQAGKKFDTP

-578 AERKRVSRRDELAAK
+578 AERKRVSRRDELAVK
-593 LPQEEEA
+593 LPQEEET
-600 FAGMQVKLAELERNI
+600 FAGMQVKQVELERNI

-666 NRYNVV
+666 KRYNAV

-701 EEDKVA
+701 EEDKIA

-732 MTNIGRKSDEL
+732 MANIGRKSDEL
-743 SAKEKEYVSVKSL
+743 SSKEKEYVSVKSL

-763 VSGKNKINLEA
+763 VTGKNKINLEA

-799 YELSRVTDSSDKR
+799 YELGRVTDSSDRR

-920 GRTGRAKA
+920 DRTGRAKA

>member
-92 EHMGK
+92 DHMGK

-114 EGTTQQDAAAELYLP
+114 EGTTLQDAAAELYLP

-222 VCGEDDP
+222 VFGEDDP

-303 ANVQNDRTAAEAELN
+303 ANVQNDRIAAETELN

-338 NELPDYEKLDEKR
+338 NELPNYEKLDEKR
-351 KNIADEERLLR
+351 KNIADEDQLLR

-372 MLVADK
+372 MFVADK
-378 QKSIEKLKMEQ
+378 QNSIEKLKIEQ

-416 NGISRLLV
+416 NGISRLLM

-438 QYLIDNETYTR
+438 QYLFDNETYTR
-449 NQDMYEHMG
+449 KQDKYEHMS

-491 ELPNEAPTEVQL
+491 ELPNEAPTEAQL

-517 NASATDAKVKLASV
+517 NASATDSKVKLASV

-536 SIIEQAGRKFDAP
+536 SIIEQAGKKFDTP

-578 AERKRVSRRDELAAK
+578 AERKRVSRRDELAVK
-593 LPQEEEA
+593 LPQEEET
-600 FAGMQVKLAELERNI
+600 FAGMQVKQVELERNI

-666 NRYNVV
+666 KRYNAV

-732 MTNIGRKSDEL
+732 MANIGRKSDEL
-743 SAKEKEYVSVKSL
+743 SSKEKEYVSVKSL

-763 VSGKNKINLEA
+763 VTGKNKINLEA

-799 YELSRVTDSSDKR
+799 YELGRVTDSSDKR

-920 GRTGRAKA
+920 DRTGRAKA

>member
-1 MEGGAG
+1 M
-7 ALMRP
+7 
-12 INLTMS
+12 
-18 AFGPYAGVQML
+18 
-29 DMAQLG
+29 
-35 AEGLYLVTGDTG
+35 
-47 AGKTTIFDAI
+47 
-57 CYALYDEPSGASRD
+57 
-71 ARMMRST
+71 
-78 YADVDTDTYVELTF
+78 
-92 EHMGK
+92 
-97 TYRVKRNPSYER
+97 
-109 RKKKG
+109 
-114 EGTTQQDAAAELYLP
+114 
-129 DDSVIANRTKVNS
+129 
-142 YLQELL
+142 
-148 GVDREQFSQIS
+148 
-159 MLAQGEFKELLV
+159 
-171 AESGDRQKIFSK
+171 
-183 LFHTSRYFVLQ
+183 
-194 KRLQDETRKLQSERD
+194 
-209 DMKKSIEQYISGI
+209 
-222 VCGEDDP
+222 
-229 LGLSVQKAKDG
+229 
-240 QMPIDEVITLIGKLI
+240 
-255 VTEKARTDS
+255 
-264 YEKQIG
+264 
-270 TLETRVGELDTLIG
+270 
-284 KAQQTE
+284 
-290 KARVQLEKAHLEL
+290 
-303 ANVQNDRTAAEAELN
+303 
-318 RTKEALSE
+318 
-326 TEELQRQAAVIN
+326 
-338 NELPDYEKLDEKR
+338 
-351 KNIADEERLLR
+351 
-362 KQNEQAEKGR
+362 
-372 MLVADK
+372 
-378 QKSIEKLKMEQ
+378 
-389 TQLADAGEKI
+389 
-399 VALTASREKMA
+399 
-410 DAVDYL
+410 
-416 NGISRLLV
+416 
-424 EYSRRKQAVDKAQK
+424 
-438 QYLIDNETYTR
+438 
-449 NQDMYEHMG
+449 
-458 TLYRNAQAGILAKDL
+458 NAQAGILAKDL

-479 PVCGATEHKHLA
+479 PVCGATEHKLLA
-491 ELPNEAPTEVQL
+491 SLPKEAPTDAQL
-503 EDSKKDADKARDRA
+503 DDAKKDADKARDRA

-531 TEIRN
+531 MEIRN
-536 SIIEQAGRKFDAP
+536 SIIEQAGKKFDDP

-560 KNIGYYDE
+560 KNIGYYNE

-654 AKKLQDSFDASE
+654 AKKLQDSFDAAE
-666 NRYNVV
+666 KRYNAV
-672 IQNIKTLE
+672 IQDIKTLE

-701 EEDKVA
+701 EGDKTAV
-707 ARNELGRIRL
+707 RDELGRIRL

-732 MTNIGRKSDEL
+732 MANISRKSDEL
-743 SAKEKEYVSVKSL
+743 LAKEKKYVSVKSL

-799 YELSRVTDSSDKR
+799 YELGRVTDSSDKR

-920 GRTGRAKA
+920 DRTGRANA

>member
-1 MEGGAG
+1 
-7 ALMRP
+7 MRP
-12 INLTMS
+12 LNLTMS
-18 AFGPYAGVQML
+18 AFGPYAGVQEL
-29 DMAQLG
+29 DMTQLG

-57 CYALYDEPSGASRD
+57 CYALYDEPSGTGRD

-92 EHMGK
+92 EHIGK

-114 EGTTQQDAAAELYLP
+114 EGTTLQEAAVELYLP
-129 DDSVIANRTKVNS
+129 DDSVVANRTKANS
-142 YLQELL
+142 YLQELM

-171 AESGDRQKIFSK
+171 AESSDRQKIFSK

-229 LGLSVQKAKDG
+229 LGLSVQKAKVG
-240 QMPIDEVITLIGKLI
+240 QMPIDEVLALIEKLIGM
-255 VTEKARTDS
+255 EKVRTAS

-270 TLETRVGELDTLIG
+270 VLETRIGGLDTLIG

-290 KARVQLEKAHLEL
+290 KARVQLGKAHSEL

-318 RTKEALSE
+318 RSKDALPETK
-326 TEELQRQAAVIN
+326 ELQRQAAVIN
-338 NELPDYEKLDEKR
+338 NELPDYEKLDAKR
-351 KNIADEERLLR
+351 RNIADGEQRLQR
-362 KQNEQAEKGR
+362 QNQQAEKGR
-372 MLVADK
+372 TLVADK
-378 QKSIEKLKMEQ
+378 QKLIGKQKMEQ
-389 TQLADAGEKI
+389 VQLADAGEKI
-399 VALTASREKMA
+399 VAFTASREKMA
-410 DAVDYL
+410 DAIDYL
-416 NGISRLLV
+416 NGINRLLM

-438 QYLIDNETYTR
+438 QYLLDNEMYTR
-449 NQDMYEHMG
+449 KQDMYEHMS

-479 PVCGATEHKHLA
+479 PVCGATEHKILA
-491 ELPNEAPTEVQL
+491 SLPKEAPTDAQL
-503 EDSKKDADKARDRA
+503 EDAKKDTDRARDRA

-560 KNIGYYDE
+560 KNIGYYNE

-593 LPQEEEA
+593 LPQEEETL
-600 FAGMQVKLAELERNI
+600 AGMQTKLADIEKNI
-615 SALTAKVVSDREQAT
+615 SALTAKLASDREQVT
-630 ELAAGLRFRNRS
+630 EMAAGLRFNDRK
-642 EAETQ
+642 EAEKH
-647 MNEILGR
+647 MNAILAR
-654 AKKLQDSFDASE
+654 AQKLQKSFESAE
-666 NRYNVV
+666 KRYNEVL
-672 IQNIKTLE
+672 QRIKALE

-691 SAEKL
+691 SSEKL
-696 ELAKL
+696 ELVKL
-701 EEDKVA
+701 EDDKA
-707 ARNELGRIRL
+707 AVRNELGRIRL
-717 LMQDGNSRIR
+717 FMQDGNSRIR
-727 ANETA
+727 TNETVMA
-732 MTNIGRKSDEL
+732 NISRKSDEL

-920 GRTGRAKA
+920 DRTGRAKA

>member
-1 MEGGAG
+1 
-7 ALMRP
+7 MRP

-92 EHMGK
+92 DHMGK

-114 EGTTQQDAAAELYLP
+114 EGTTLQDAAAELYLP

-240 QMPIDEVITLIGKLI
+240 QMPIDEVITLIRKLI

-303 ANVQNDRTAAEAELN
+303 ANVQNDRTVAEAELN
-318 RTKEALSE
+318 RTKEARPE

-338 NELPDYEKLDEKR
+338 NELPNYEKLDEKR
-351 KNIADEERLLR
+351 KNIADEEQLLQR
-362 KQNEQAEKGR
+362 QNEQAEKGR
-372 MLVADK
+372 MLVTDK
-378 QKSIEKLKMEQ
+378 QKSIEKLRLEQ

-399 VALTASREKMA
+399 VAITASREKMA

-416 NGISRLLV
+416 NGISRLLM

-438 QYLIDNETYTR
+438 QYLFDNEMYTR
-449 NQDMYEHMG
+449 KQDLYEHMS

-479 PVCGATEHKHLA
+479 PVCGATEHKLLA
-491 ELPNEAPTEVQL
+491 SLPKEAPTDAQL
-503 EDSKKDADKARDRA
+503 DDAKKDADKARDRA
-517 NASATDAKVKLASV
+517 NASATDAKIKLASV
-531 TEIRN
+531 MEIRN
-536 SIIEQAGRKFDAP
+536 SIIEQAGRKFDDP
-549 EDIDGLPEKVE
+549 EDIDVLPEKVE
-560 KNIGYYDE
+560 KKKAHTIF
-568 KIADTDRQIE
+568 
-578 AERKRVSRRDELAAK
+578 
-593 LPQEEEA
+593 P
-600 FAGMQVKLAELERNI
+600 
-615 SALTAKVVSDREQAT
+615 VVYLMKDSPD
-630 ELAAGLRFRNRS
+630 
-642 EAETQ
+642 
-647 MNEILGR
+647 IL
-654 AKKLQDSFDASE
+654 
-666 NRYNVV
+666 
-672 IQNIKTLE
+672 
-680 GQIKALTDTLE
+680 
-691 SAEKL
+691 
-696 ELAKL
+696 
-701 EEDKVA
+701 
-707 ARNELGRIRL
+707 
-717 LMQDGNSRIR
+717 
-727 ANETA
+727 
-732 MTNIGRKSDEL
+732 
-743 SAKEKEYVSVKSL
+743 
-756 YDTASGN
+756 
-763 VSGKNKINLEA
+763 
-774 YIQMSYFDRIIQRAN
+774 
-789 LRFLKMSDGQ
+789 
-799 YELSRVTDSSDKR
+799 
-812 SQIGLDLCVVDHYNG
+812 
-827 SRRDV
+827 
-832 KSLSGGESFMASLSL
+832 
-847 ALGLSDEVQASAGGI
+847 
-862 QIDTMFVDEG
+862 
-872 FGSLDT
+872 
-878 EKTLPQAYKALVS
+878 
-891 VTEGRKLVGIISHVT
+891 IISRLWNKADSPPKAVSERMRAVFIFVEISMLYNTGTPPPISRYVDIMVHASP
-906 ELKEKIDKQIVVEK
+906 EK
-920 GRTGRAKA
+920 
-928 RLVV
+928 

>member
-1 MEGGAG
+1 
-7 ALMRP
+7 MRP

-35 AEGLYLVTGDTG
+35 SEGLYLVTGDTG
-47 AGKTTIFDAI
+47 AGKTTIFDAV

-114 EGTTQQDAAAELYLP
+114 EGTTLQDAAAELYLP

-142 YLQELL
+142 YLHELL

-222 VCGEDDP
+222 VFGEDDP
-229 LGLSVQKAKDG
+229 LGLSVQKAKAG

-303 ANVQNDRTAAEAELN
+303 ANVQNDRIAAETELN

-351 KNIADEERLLR
+351 KNIADEEQRLQ

-372 MLVADK
+372 MLVADR

-416 NGISRLLV
+416 NGISMLLV

-449 NQDMYEHMG
+449 NQDMYEHMS

-491 ELPNEAPTEVQL
+491 ELPNEAPTDAQL
-503 EDSKKDADKARDRA
+503 EDAKKDTDRARDRA
-517 NASATDAKVKLASV
+517 NASATDSKVKLASV

-536 SIIEQAGRKFDAP
+536 SIIEQARKKFDTP
-549 EDIDGLPEKVE
+549 EDIDSLPEKVE

-600 FAGMQVKLAELERNI
+600 FASMQVKLVELERNI

-642 EAETQ
+642 EAESK

-654 AKKLQDSFDASE
+654 AKKLQDSFDAAE
-666 NRYNVV
+666 KRYNAV

-701 EEDKVA
+701 EEDKAA
-707 ARNELGRIRL
+707 ARNELVRIRL

-732 MTNIGRKSDEL
+732 MANISRKSDEL

-799 YELSRVTDSSDKR
+799 YELGRVTDSSDKR

-920 GRTGRAKA
+920 DRTGRAKA

>member
-1 MEGGAG
+1 MERG

-12 INLTMS
+12 LNLTMS
-18 AFGPYAGVQML
+18 AFGPYAGVQTL
-29 DMAQLG
+29 NMAQLG
-35 AEGLYLVTGDTG
+35 SEGLYLVIGDTG

-57 CYALYDEPSGASRD
+57 CYALYDEPSGANRD

-97 TYRVKRNPSYER
+97 TYRVRRNPSYER

-114 EGTTQQDAAAELYLP
+114 EGTTLQDAAAELYLP
-129 DDSVIANRTKVNS
+129 DDSVIANRTKINS

-171 AESGDRQKIFSK
+171 ADSGDRQKIFSK

-194 KRLQDETRKLQSERD
+194 KRLQDETRKLQNERD

-240 QMPIDEVITLIGKLI
+240 QMPVDEVLTIISRLIE
-255 VTEKARTDS
+255 TEQTRTAS

-270 TLETRVGELDTLIG
+270 VLETRIGELDTLIG

-290 KARVQLEKAHLEL
+290 RARIQLEKAKSEL
-303 ANVQNDRTAAEAELN
+303 ANSQNGKAAAEAELN
-318 RTKEALSE
+318 KTKEALPE

-338 NELPDYEKLDEKR
+338 NELPDYGKLDDKR
-351 KNIADEERLLR
+351 KNIADEERLLQ

-372 MLVADK
+372 TLVADK
-378 QKSIEKLKMEQ
+378 QKIIAQLKQEQ
-389 TQLADAGEKI
+389 AKLADAGEKM
-399 VALTASREKMA
+399 ALLMASREKMS

-416 NGISRLLV
+416 NGISRLLA
-424 EYSRRKQAVDKAQK
+424 EYSKRKQAVDKAQK
-438 QYLIDNETYTR
+438 QYLLDNEMYTR
-449 NQDMYEHMG
+449 KQDMYEHMS

-473 KEGQAC
+473 KDGQAC

-491 ELPNEAPTEVQL
+491 ELPNEAPTEAQL
-503 EDSKKDADKARDRA
+503 EDAKKDADKARDRA

-531 TEIRN
+531 TEIKN
-536 SIIEQAGRKFDAP
+536 SIIEQAGKKFDAP
-549 EDIDGLPEKVE
+549 DDIDGLPEKVE
-560 KNIGYYDE
+560 KNVGYYNE
-568 KIADTDRQIE
+568 KIVDTDRQID

-600 FAGMQVKLAELERNI
+600 FAGMQVKLAELEKNI
-615 SALTAKVVSDREQAT
+615 SALTAKMVSDREQMT
-630 ELAAGLRFRNRS
+630 ELAAGLRFKDRS
-642 EAETQ
+642 EAEKQ
-647 MNEILGR
+647 MNGIIAR
-654 AKKLQDSFDASE
+654 AQKLQSAFEIAE
-666 NRYNVV
+666 KRYNGV

-701 EEDKVA
+701 EDDKNV

-732 MTNIGRKSDEL
+732 MVNISRKSDEL
-743 SAKEKEYVSVKSL
+743 SAKEKKYVSVKSL

-799 YELSRVTDSSDKR
+799 YELGRVTDSSDKR

-920 GRTGRAKA
+920 DRTGRAKA